1 MKRYSKLSFDGI
13 RKRDYFFPDEKRPDV
28 EMEIGDEMSLSLLDD
43 MGKPVDLEFKV
54 TRKAEF
60 PLVGEKLIYGEVL
73 YGERGYAQLE
83 IRLKTNQ
90 RYSVELFPYAKVHV

>member
-43 MGKPVDLEFKV
+43 MGKPVDP
-54 TRKAEF
+54 EF

-83 IRLKTNQ
+83 IRLKKNQ